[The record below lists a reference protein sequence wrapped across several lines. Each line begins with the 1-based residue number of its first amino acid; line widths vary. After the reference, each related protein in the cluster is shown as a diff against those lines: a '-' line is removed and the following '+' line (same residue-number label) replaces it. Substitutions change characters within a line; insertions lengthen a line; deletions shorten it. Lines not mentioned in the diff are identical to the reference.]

1 MPPMK
6 TTKLPEGAEWILRLV
21 LAAWLLAL
29 AGCGPGTGGT
39 GTGPGGTF
47 IVGPDALSPNGG
59 VVVAARSQCVR
70 NCAEPALQLEADTVT
85 LAATCLRFSHAGP
98 WTVGDDGLALVA
110 GTLEATSG
118 SQVRTAPATLR
129 LQFAGSPDDPHAAVT
144 VTLFDEAGA
153 AVLGP
158 QAMSRGE
165 SFAAPAAAATCAP

>member
-6 TTKLPEGAEWILRLV
+6 TIKLPEGAHWILRLV

-47 IVGPDALSPNGG
+47 IVGPEAMSPTGG
-59 VVVAARSQCVR
+59 VTVAARSQCVR
-70 NCAEPALQLEADTVT
+70 NCAGPALQLEADTVT
-85 LAATCLRFSHAGP
+85 LAASCLRFSHAGA
-98 WTVGDDGLALVA
+98 WTVGDDGVALVL
-110 GTLEATSG
+110 GTLETTSG
-118 SQVRTAPATLR
+118 GQVRTAPATLR

-144 VTLFDEAGA
+144 VTLFDETGA

-158 QAMSRGE
+158 QAMNRGE
-165 SFAAPAAAATCAP
+165 SAPAAPPAVCAQ